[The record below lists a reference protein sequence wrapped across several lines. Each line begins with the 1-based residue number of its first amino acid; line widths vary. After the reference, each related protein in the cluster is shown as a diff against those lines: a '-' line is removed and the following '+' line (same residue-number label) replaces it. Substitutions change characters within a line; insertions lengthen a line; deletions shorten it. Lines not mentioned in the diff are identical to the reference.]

1 MATHNVT
8 ALNTLLDKRLLL
20 TENVFGIE
28 IERSGVCTAFV
39 ITTKNSCCDAEFL
52 LEQDDGDVV
61 FYSLDEVTIHS
72 IE

>member
-8 ALNTLLDKRLLL
+8 SVRTLLDKRILL
-20 TENVFGIE
+20 TESFSGVQ
-28 IERSGVCTAFV
+28 IERSGVCTAIV
-39 ITTKNSCCDAEFL
+39 TTTAKSRAHDEFM

-61 FYSLDEVTIHS
+61 FYSLDEVTIHC